1 MLGPEGHVLELIPSD
16 PNERFVCEPLP
27 KSSDAG
33 KTLSR
38 RDFVDWSRP
47 AVRVAV
53 GEAFVIAFFD
63 TASFDG
69 VERHTNHA
77 VWARDF
83 TSIITEDWPG
93 THTFARVAFE
103 DGPKALRAAIECLEH
118 LSSA

>member
-1 MLGPEGHVLELIPSD
+1 MLELIPSD